1 MENLITKRS
10 RQNATASKN
19 VKSCFQVRCSN
30 DVVLPCP
37 ADGAVAQ
44 WGTLS
49 DVIWLTRE
57 IMHLWILLHR

>member
-44 WGTLS
+44 
-49 DVIWLTRE
+49 
-57 IMHLWILLHR
+57 